1 MVVKRPA
8 AALASLPDDCVIGAL
23 LFLDVQDALHF
34 RQTCHRMNLLLEQ
47 SQDHYWLPR
56 LQRDFGLQL
65 QVPHGQS
72 GMAVILDENH
82 AGAQYAIQQSYLLYC

>member
-1 MVVKRPA
+1 MGRGRAVP
-8 AALASLPDDCVIGAL
+8 LAGLPDECVLAAL

-34 RQTCHRMNLLLEQ
+34 RQTCHRMKLLLEQ

-65 QVPHGQS
+65 QVPRGQS
-72 GMAVILDENH
+72 EV
-82 AGAQYAIQQSYLLYC
+82 LLGSL